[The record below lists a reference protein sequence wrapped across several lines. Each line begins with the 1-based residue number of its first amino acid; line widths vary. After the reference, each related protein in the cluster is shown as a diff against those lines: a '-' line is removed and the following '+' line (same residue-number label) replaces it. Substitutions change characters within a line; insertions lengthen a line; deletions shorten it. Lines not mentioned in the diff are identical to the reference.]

1 MGYKPKSDS
10 YLMSMTKEQIIE
22 HLRVAEH
29 NFFVMEEALNNSAKA
44 GQEIAEKFDKAKEL
58 LKAAVEDINWLNEH
72 TQDEDGSC
80 IMRTNS
86 GCSSCP
92 LDINGDLFCK
102 WKHNDEALKLI
113 EKGEQNWKIKTF

>member
-10 YLMSMTKEQIIE
+10 YLMSITKAQIIE
-22 HLRVAEH
+22 ELRVAEH
-29 NFFVMEEALNNSAKA
+29 NFFATEKALDNSAMYGA
-44 GQEIAEKFDKAKEL
+44 MTVVDNDNLRAENAELKRL
-58 LKAAVEDINWLNEH
+58 LKAAVEDINWINEH

-86 GCSSCP
+86 GCSGCP
-92 LDINGDLFCK
+92 LYINSDLFCK

-113 EKGEQNWKIKTF
+113 EKGE